1 MKQVLFIL
9 AYAIC
14 EYVFAADVIERV
26 TVLRSDDLRGVTTE
40 QYDAQLRAI
49 SSTAPID
56 AGRGDQLVLHAGKSG
71 QYLITVSDSRRSNF
85 GNAIV
90 RGKTPTGGRAL
101 LVISPTG
108 SITGNFYL
116 YDGRVMVTTGKDGV
130 VTAWRE
136 GIDALA
142 LPIDDGAVTPPSM
155 NSRAMPVTEAEQSD
169 SERAVQ
175 KQVMKS
181 EKPSWVL
188 YPEYR
193 AGASELSVLLY
204 HDDTMVDP
212 TGVADYLT
220 TLTDEIFLA
229 SEVAVKLNVAGLV
242 SVPIE
247 DEMPI
252 RDVVALMAN
261 ANYPFGGIEDD
272 LLANGADM
280 AVLLRDTRSPQE
292 KLCGWAYYGVVSGW
306 HYTNSNKSAVQWRPR
321 GNGFYCPDR
330 TFTHEIG
337 HLLGGLHHRDDYLPL
352 EDGAYSY
359 SYGHKSSDFATIM
372 VPYGDYDSSL
382 YIQKFSNPRLDCEGD
397 KCGVESNQA
406 NSADNVKTF
415 LNTAPL
421 VADEGAF
428 NFENMTPFREN
439 RSYGCEKDGLT
450 GVRDATALRNNT
462 KYDVSIASWHFV
474 RADGSSAVA
483 KHELG
488 DVVVERGRDYNRG
501 WCATEEDESPLRS
514 EYVETYAR
522 YYHPITGEIVESGH
536 LYWDEDYDGDYSLL
550 RIAKT
555 DGGTFEGH
563 PEQSVR
569 VGASYKV
576 QFESDYGYELNE
588 IRTSCD
594 GTRSGNSFTVT
605 ATSDNCRVELMF
617 ARESAGQ
624 LLIDN
629 FKALLDSITRI
640 KRGENIKVGGR

>member
-1 MKQVLFIL
+1 MKRMLFIL
-9 AYAIC
+9 ALAIC

-26 TVLRSDDLRGVTTE
+26 TVLRSDDPRGIANE
-40 QYDAQLRAI
+40 KYDKQLKAT
-49 SSTAPID
+49 SSAAPIS

-71 QYLITVSDSRRSNF
+71 QYVITVSGARRSNF

-90 RGKTPTGGRAL
+90 RGKTPTGGKAL

-108 SITGNFYL
+108 SITGNFYE
-116 YDGRVMVTTGKDGV
+116 YDGKVMVSTDRDGV

-142 LPIDDGAVTPPSM
+142 LPIDDGAVPPPSM
-155 NSRAMPVTEAEQSD
+155 NLRAMPTMEAEQSD
-169 SERAVQ
+169 SKRAVRR
-175 KQVMKS
+175 QVMKS
-181 EKPSWVL
+181 EKSIGVR

-220 TLTDEIFLA
+220 TLTDEMFLA

-252 RDVVALMAN
+252 RDVVDLMAN
-261 ANYPFGGIEDD
+261 ANFPFTGIEDD
-272 LLANGADM
+272 LLANGADV
-280 AVLLRDTRSPQE
+280 AVLLRDTSSSQE
-292 KLCGWAYYGVVSGW
+292 TFCGWAYYGVVSGR
-306 HYTNSNKSAVQWRPR
+306 HLTNSNKSAVQWLPR
-321 GNGFYCPDR
+321 GNGEYCSDN
-330 TFTHEIG
+330 TFAHEIG

-359 SYGHKSSDFATIM
+359 SYGHKRTAFATVM
-372 VPYGDYDSSL
+372 VPYGAFDSSL

-428 NFENMTPFREN
+428 NFENMMPFREN
-439 RSYGCEKDGLT
+439 RSYECEKDGLT
-450 GVRDATALRNNT
+450 GVRDATAVGNNT
-462 KYDVSIASWHFV
+462 KYDVSIASWHFL
-474 RADGSSAVA
+474 RADGSST
-483 KHELG
+483 
-488 DVVVERGRDYNRG
+488 VVEHEPGDAVVQRGRNYNWG
-501 WCATEEDESPLRS
+501 WCDTEENESPLRS
-514 EYVETYAR
+514 EYVETFTR
-522 YYHPITGEIVESGH
+522 YYHPITGEIFESGH
-536 LYWDEDYDGDYSLL
+536 LYWDEDYDGEYSLL
-550 RIAKT
+550 RIANAA
-555 DGGTFEGH
+555 GGTFEGH

-569 VGASYKV
+569 VGASYTV
-576 QFESDYGYELNE
+576 QFEPDFGYELNE

-594 GTRSGNSFTVT
+594 GTRSGDSFTVIAT
-605 ATSDNCRVELMF
+605 ADNCRVELLF
-617 ARESAGQ
+617 ARNGMATTSEIQTTEA
-624 LLIDN
+624 
-629 FKALLDSITRI
+629 
-640 KRGENIKVGGR
+640 